1 MSEKNPEKGAR
12 TVLKRRRQRRIAR
25 RRDEILTAAARVF
38 AEKGYANATIKEVA
52 YEADVADGT
61 IYNYFE
67 GKHDILLGIADRLIG
82 EAMDQTISEL
92 GSRDPGTYVDAVL
105 RNTVRFTREN
115 RAFLQAL
122 VTEIWTD
129 EDLQQRFFSQILAP
143 IFTAGVQQL
152 QAQITEGEARPCQVE
167 IVVPTIAGSLVA
179 ISLLRAVASD
189 HFLADFSDDEIVDEL
204 TRLYSYGLKL
214 GSGEGK
220 A

>member
-1 MSEKNPEKGAR
+1 MGEEKR
-12 TVLKRRRQRRIAR
+12 TRLAGRRQRRIAR

-38 AEKGYANATIKEVA
+38 AEKGYANATIKEIA
-52 YEADVADGT
+52 YEADVAGGT

-67 GKHDILLGIADRLIG
+67 GKHDMLLGIADRLIR
-82 EAMDQTISEL
+82 EAMDQTISEV
-92 GSRDPGTYVDAVL
+92 GSRDPGAYVDAVL

-129 EDLQQRFFSQILAP
+129 DELQRRFFAQILAP

-152 QAQITEGEARPCQVE
+152 QAQIAEGEARPCQVE
-167 IVVPTIAGSLVA
+167 IVVPTITGSLVA

-189 HFLADFSDDEIVDEL
+189 HFLSDFSDDEIVDEL

-214 GSGEGK
+214 GSGEVG

>member
-1 MSEKNPEKGAR
+1 MEEKKR
-12 TVLKRRRQRRIAR
+12 TRFANRRQRRIAR

-38 AEKGYANATIKEVA
+38 AEKGYANATIKEIA

-92 GSRDPGTYVDAVL
+92 SSRDPETYVDAVL
-105 RNTVRFTREN
+105 HSTVRFTREN
-115 RAFLQAL
+115 QAFLQAL
-122 VTEIWTD
+122 ATEIWTD
-129 EDLQQRFFSQILAP
+129 EALQRQFFAQILTP

-152 QAQITEGEARPCQVE
+152 QAQIAAGEARPCQVE
-167 IVVPTIAGSLVA
+167 IVVATIAGSLIAV
-179 ISLLRAVASD
+179 SLLRAVASE

-214 GSGEGK
+214 DSGEVE

>member
-1 MSEKNPEKGAR
+1 MGEKKR
-12 TVLKRRRQRRIAR
+12 TRFANRRQRRIAR

-67 GKHDILLGIADRLIG
+67 GKHDILLGIADRLIR

-92 GSRDPGTYVDAVL
+92 SSRDPGAYVDAVL

-129 EDLQQRFFSQILAP
+129 DELQRRFFAQILTPVFA
-143 IFTAGVQQL
+143 AGVQQL
-152 QAQITEGEARPCQVE
+152 QAQIAEGEARPCQVE

-179 ISLLRAVASD
+179 VSLLRAVASD
-189 HFLADFSDDEIVDEL
+189 HFLADFSDEEIVDEL

-214 GSGEGK
+214 DSGEVE

>member
-1 MSEKNPEKGAR
+1 MAEKKR
-12 TVLKRRRQRRIAR
+12 TRLANRRQRRIAR
-25 RRDEILTAAARVF
+25 RRDEILTAAAHVF
-38 AEKGYANATIKEVA
+38 AEKGYANATIKEIA

-82 EAMDQTISEL
+82 DAMDQTISEL
-92 GSRDPGTYVDAVL
+92 SSRDPGTYVDAVL

-129 EDLQQRFFSQILAP
+129 EDLQQRFFAQILAP

-152 QAQITEGEARPCQVE
+152 QIQIAEGEARPCQVE

-179 ISLLRAVASD
+179 ISLLRSVASD
-189 HFLADFSDDEIVDEL
+189 HFLADFSDEEIVDEL
-204 TRLYSYGLKL
+204 KRLYSYGLKL
-214 GSGEGK
+214 GPEKGE

>member
-1 MSEKNPEKGAR
+1 MGEKKRAR
-12 TVLKRRRQRRIAR
+12 FAKRRQRRIAR

-38 AEKGYANATIKEVA
+38 AEKGYANATIKEIA

-67 GKHDILLGIADRLIG
+67 GKHDLLLEIADRLIG

-92 GSRDPGTYVDAVL
+92 SSRDPEAYVGAVL
-105 RNTVRFTREN
+105 RNTVQFTREN

-122 VTEIWTD
+122 ATEIWT
-129 EDLQQRFFSQILAP
+129 EEELQQRFFTQILTP
-143 IFTAGVQQL
+143 VFTAGVQHL
-152 QAQITEGEARPCQVE
+152 QAQIAAGEARPCQVE

-179 ISLLRAVASD
+179 ISLLRAVASN
-189 HFLADFSDDEIVDEL
+189 HFLADFTDDEIVDEL

-214 GSGEGK
+214 GSEL
-220 A
+220 

>member
-1 MSEKNPEKGAR
+1 MGEKKR
-12 TVLKRRRQRRIAR
+12 TRFAKRRQRRIAR
-25 RRDEILTAAARVF
+25 RQDEILTAAARVF

-67 GKHDILLGIADRLIG
+67 GKHDLLLGIADRLIG
-82 EAMDQTISEL
+82 EAMDQTISDL
-92 GSRDPGTYVDAVL
+92 SSRDPGAYVDAVL
-105 RNTVRFTREN
+105 HNTVQFTREN

-129 EDLQQRFFSQILAP
+129 DELQRQFFTQILTP
-143 IFTAGVQQL
+143 ILTVGVQQL
-152 QAQITEGEARPCQVE
+152 QAQIAEGEARPCQVE

-179 ISLLRAVASD
+179 ISLLRAVASE
-189 HFLADFSDDEIVDEL
+189 HFLSDFSDEEIVDEL

-214 GSGEGK
+214 SSGEVE

>member
-1 MSEKNPEKGAR
+1 MGEKKR
-12 TVLKRRRQRRIAR
+12 TRFAGRRQRRIAR
-25 RRDEILTAAARVF
+25 RQDQILTAAARVF
-38 AEKGYANATIKEVA
+38 AEKGYANATIKEIA

-82 EAMDQTISEL
+82 EAMDQTISDL
-92 GSRDPGTYVDAVL
+92 SSRDPGAYIDAVL
-105 RNTVRFTREN
+105 HNTVQFTREN

-122 VTEIWTD
+122 ATEIWT
-129 EDLQQRFFSQILAP
+129 EEELQQRFFAQILTP
-143 IFTAGVQQL
+143 IFTAGVEHL
-152 QAQITEGEARPCQVE
+152 QAQIAAGEARPCQVE
-167 IVVPTIAGSLVA
+167 VVVPTIAGSLVA
-179 ISLLRAVASD
+179 ISLLRAVAPG

-214 GSGEGK
+214 DSGEAG

>member
-1 MSEKNPEKGAR
+1 MGEKNPEEEAR
-12 TVLKRRRQRRIAR
+12 TAFKRRRRRRIAR

-67 GKHDILLGIADRLIG
+67 GKHDLLLGIADRLIG
-82 EAMDQTISEL
+82 EAMDQTVSEL
-92 GSRDPGTYVDAVL
+92 SSRDPGTYVDAVL
-105 RNTVRFTREN
+105 HSTVRFTREN
-115 RAFLQAL
+115 QAFLQAL
-122 VTEIWTD
+122 ATEIWTD
-129 EDLQQRFFSQILAP
+129 EALQRQFFAQILTP

-152 QAQITEGEARPCQVE
+152 QAQIAAGEARPCQVE
-167 IVVPTIAGSLVA
+167 IVVATIAGSLIAV
-179 ISLLRAVASD
+179 SLLRAVASE

-214 GSGEGK
+214 SSGEME

>member
-1 MSEKNPEKGAR
+1 MGEEKR
-12 TVLKRRRQRRIAR
+12 TQLAGRRQRRIAR

-38 AEKGYANATIKEVA
+38 AEKGYANATIKEIA

-67 GKHDILLGIADRLIG
+67 GKRDLLFEIADRLIR

-92 GSRDPGTYVDAVL
+92 SSRDAEAYVDAVL

-122 VTEIWTD
+122 ATEIWTD
-129 EDLQQRFFSQILAP
+129 DELQRRFFAQVLTP

-152 QAQITEGEARPCQVE
+152 QVQIADGEARPCQVE
-167 IVVPTIAGSLVA
+167 IVVATIAGSLIA
-179 ISLLRAVASD
+179 ISLLRALASD
-189 HFLADFSDDEIVDEL
+189 HFLSDFSDDEIVDEL

-214 GSGEGK
+214 GPGEVE

>member
-1 MSEKNPEKGAR
+1 MGEEKR
-12 TVLKRRRQRRIAR
+12 TRSAGRRQRRIAR

-38 AEKGYANATIKEVA
+38 AAKGYANATIKEVA
-52 YEADVADGT
+52 HEADVADGT

-67 GKHDILLGIADRLIG
+67 GKRDLLLEIADRLIG

-92 GSRDPGTYVDAVL
+92 SSRDPEAYVDAVL

-122 VTEIWTD
+122 ATEVWTD
-129 EDLQQRFFSQILAP
+129 DELQQRFFAQILTP

-179 ISLLRAVASD
+179 ISLLRAVAPD
-189 HFLADFSDDEIVDEL
+189 HFLADFSDDEIVEEL

-214 GSGEGK
+214 GSGESVDS
-220 A
+220 

>member
-1 MSEKNPEKGAR
+1 MGEKKR
-12 TVLKRRRQRRIAR
+12 TRFANRRQRRIAR

-38 AEKGYANATIKEVA
+38 AEKGYANATIKEIA

-67 GKHDILLGIADRLIG
+67 GKHDILLGIADHLIG
-82 EAMDQTISEL
+82 EAMDQTVSEL
-92 GSRDPGTYVDAVL
+92 GSRDPETYVDAVL
-105 RNTVRFTREN
+105 RNTVQFTREN

-122 VTEIWTD
+122 ATEIWTD
-129 EDLQQRFFSQILAP
+129 DELQQRFFAQILTP

-152 QAQITEGEARPCQVE
+152 QARIAEGEARPCQVE
-167 IVVPTIAGSLVA
+167 IVVATVAGSLIA
-179 ISLLRAVASD
+179 ISLLRALASD
-189 HFLADFSDDEIVDEL
+189 HFLADFSDEEIVDEL

-214 GSGEGK
+214 SSGEVE

>member
-1 MSEKNPEKGAR
+1 MGEKKR
-12 TVLKRRRQRRIAR
+12 TRFAKRRQRRIAR
-25 RRDEILTAAARVF
+25 RQDEILTAAARVF

-82 EAMDQTISEL
+82 EAMEQTISDL
-92 GSRDPGTYVDAVL
+92 SSRDPGAYVDAVL
-105 RNTVRFTREN
+105 RNTVQFTREN

-129 EDLQQRFFSQILAP
+129 DELQRQFFTQILTP
-143 IFTAGVQQL
+143 VLTAGVQQL
-152 QAQITEGEARPCQVE
+152 QARIAEGEARPCQVE

-179 ISLLRAVASD
+179 ISLLRAVASE
-189 HFLADFSDDEIVDEL
+189 HFLSGFSDEEIVDEL

-214 GSGEGK
+214 GSGEEE

>member
-1 MSEKNPEKGAR
+1 MGEKKR
-12 TVLKRRRQRRIAR
+12 TRFASRRQRRIAR

-38 AEKGYANATIKEVA
+38 AEKGYANATIKEIA

-61 IYNYFE
+61 LYNYFE

-82 EAMDQTISEL
+82 EAMEQTISDL
-92 GSRDPGTYVDAVL
+92 KSRDPGTYVDAVL

-129 EDLQQRFFSQILAP
+129 DELQQRFFAQILTP
-143 IFTAGVQQL
+143 ILTAGVQQL
-152 QAQITEGEARPCQVE
+152 QAQIAEGEARPCQVE

-179 ISLLRAVASD
+179 ISLLRSVASD
-189 HFLADFSDDEIVDEL
+189 RFLADFSDDEIVDEL

-214 GSGEGK
+214 DSGEGE